1 MKVRKSFS
9 YINMYLNMCNI
20 YLFMKRMKLNNLFIY
35 YIFMGTRSSYFRN
48 KRNFMQIKYLNLGPQ
63 NLSNFMGDRHHLQ

>member
-1 MKVRKSFS
+1 MKIRKSFS

-20 YLFMKRMKLNNLFIY
+20 YLFIKRMKLNNLFIY

-48 KRNFMQIKYLNLGPQ
+48 KRNFMQIKYINLGPQ
-63 NLSNFMGDRHHLQ
+63 NLSNFMGDGHHLQ